1 MTYIHTYH
9 FPHLSSPFFPFPP
22 SPSPAPLSL
31 PSIIVR
37 KSATMKFR
45 PCIDLHSGQVKQIVG
60 STLSDDKQ
68 NALTATQ
75 SSVAAENFSTDK
87 PASDYAVMYKDDGLT
102 GGHVIMLGPGN
113 QDAVRC
119 SFCCWQSLLEK
130 PKGGDEKLSLEAFS
144 FPNKRE
150 SQNYMLKFPSL
161 KRSVTHLFV

>member
-1 MTYIHTYH
+1 
-9 FPHLSSPFFPFPP
+9 
-22 SPSPAPLSL
+22 
-31 PSIIVR
+31 
-37 KSATMKFR
+37 MKFR

-75 SSVAAENFSTDK
+75 SSVEAENFSTDK

-130 PKGGDEKLSLEAFS
+130 SKGGDETVSLEAFS
-144 FPNKRE
+144 FPYKRE

-161 KRSVTHLFV
+161 ELDLKCMSSFSCYYTFPF